1 MSLASLCGE
10 SGLSVTMSTPYSAAA
25 AFMRGYRRRRDHRER
40 PAHAMADASERPG
53 LRLVLAV
60 EERDHARSVL
70 ATTAVLVRLRMAARM
85 TADIASLR
93 RGMSKRSVP
102 SR

>member
-1 MSLASLCGE
+1 MSLASVCGE

-25 AFMRGYRRRRDHRER
+25 ALMREYLAAAVIANGPLMQWPTQPSGPSFALSCPSRNAIM
-40 PAHAMADASERPG
+40 PAVSSM
-53 LRLVLAV
+53 
-60 EERDHARSVL
+60 
-70 ATTAVLVRLRMAARM
+70 TAVFVRLCMAARM
-85 TADIASLR
+85 TADICSLR